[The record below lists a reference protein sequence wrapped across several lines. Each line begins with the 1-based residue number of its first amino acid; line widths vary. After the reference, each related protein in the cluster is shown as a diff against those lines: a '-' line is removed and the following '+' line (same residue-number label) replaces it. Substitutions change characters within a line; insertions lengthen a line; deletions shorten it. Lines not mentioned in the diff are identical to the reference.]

1 MSLIC
6 TVSSSMMTLKAQM
19 NMCQAILR
27 QISEE
32 RQDISSQMLEQLA
45 KNGSNKDDVQYVYLQ
60 NEDQKLD
67 LNQIQYENM
76 YALYSEN
83 FKSTQQEYQNN
94 VKDSGFKFSVS

>member
-1 MSLIC
+1 MRLIC

-94 VKDSGFKFSVS
+94 VKDSGFKFSV